1 MNSSPRIMITGRGA
15 VCGAGLT
22 LDAIWKA
29 LQTGKSA
36 VAPISRW
43 DIGRWPVKKAAEVA
57 GVSDN
62 TLVADRKYHK
72 FLSRTDLFGLYAAN
86 MALHDSSLLAY
97 RDRLDPAAATIFND
111 RSGIFVGSGGGAYQ
125 NTYDFFPV
133 LTAAEGKLPGFG
145 RELDS
150 WVNPMWL
157 LTRLPNNVLCY
168 IGIRHGLKGTNA
180 CIANQCVGG
189 IMAVAEAAAAIR
201 SGEAERAVAAGH
213 DTPIEPET
221 LFHYHRLGLLAQE
234 ALRPF
239 DRERNGTIFGEGA
252 AAVVLEREEEARARK
267 AAVWGEFLGSGCTTE
282 ATGIVDVRPD
292 GDGVSRAIE
301 LALADAGIPPRA
313 VGLVVAH
320 GNGTPASDVSEARAL
335 RRVFG
340 RDLPPVTGFKWAFG
354 HLIAASG
361 VLDLVLALTALREG
375 EVPGIATLKE
385 VDPEI
390 APFPVASTPQQ
401 PRSNIALVLCRGFG
415 GMNVALLVRGST
427 TTAEP

>member
-1 MNSSPRIMITGRGA
+1 MITGRGA

-86 MALHDSSLLAY
+86 MALQDSSLLAY

-239 DRERNGTIFGEGA
+239 DRERTGTIFGEGA
-252 AAVVLEREEEARARK
+252 AAIVLEREADASERQAP
-267 AAVWGEFLGSGCTTE
+267 VCGEFLGSGCTTE
-282 ATGIVDVRPD
+282 ATGIVDVRQD

-361 VLDLVLALTALREG
+361 VLDLILALTALREG
-375 EVPGIATLKE
+375 VVPGIATLSE
-385 VDPEI
+385 LDPEI

-401 PRSNIALVLCRGFG
+401 PRSNIALILCRGFG